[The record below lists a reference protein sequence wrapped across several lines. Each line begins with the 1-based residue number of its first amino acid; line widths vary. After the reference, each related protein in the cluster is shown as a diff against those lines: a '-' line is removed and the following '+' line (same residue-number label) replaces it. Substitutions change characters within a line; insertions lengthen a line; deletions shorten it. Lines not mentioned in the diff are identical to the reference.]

1 MKLRIAL
8 VVLSLILSVV
18 IGFTLSLRGR
28 SGSTQLLDSKK
39 EVVIGLSMDTLKEA
53 RWQKDRDL
61 FLAAAKSLGAKVL
74 VQSANSDDTRQMQ
87 DVQALLS
94 NQVDVLIIVPHNA
107 RAMATAVNLAHE
119 ANTPVIAYDRIITD
133 CDLDLYISFDNV
145 RVGEKQAQYVIDHLP
160 KGRKARIVRIFGA
173 KTDNN
178 AFQFKQGQDNILKP
192 YLERGEIEIIHEDW
206 AENWKPENAKKI
218 TNAAITRFGTN
229 IDAILA
235 SNDGTAGGA
244 IQALMEEGLAGK
256 IPVTGQD
263 AELVACQRIAAGL
276 QSMTIYKPI
285 HKLAAAAAELAFRL
299 GNRMPVVARGSTF
312 NGKIEVPSV
321 LLEVVTV
328 TAENLKSTVIA
339 DKFHSFEDIYGSVPA
354 TPKPGN
360 K

>member
-18 IGFTLSLRGR
+18 IGFTLSLRGKSSSTEL
-28 SGSTQLLDSKK
+28 SGSKK
-39 EVVIGLSMDTLKEA
+39 EVVIGLSMDTLKES

-145 RVGEKQAQYVIDHLP
+145 RVGEKQAQYVVDHLP

-256 IPVTGQD
+256 IPVSGQD

-285 HKLAAAAAELAFRL
+285 HKLATAAAELAYRL
-299 GNRMPVVARGSTF
+299 GNRMPVVAKGSTF

-354 TPKPGN
+354 TQKPGD